1 MDNFKKQ
8 ILQVVVVVGLSIDL
22 NHVKKAIG
30 MDSGVLSSYVLKL
43 EMLLDKYWSGRWL
56 PFLFAAWPI
65 PLESSKY
72 NFLFGAREGK
82 REKRD
87 KGLI

>member
-8 ILQVVVVVGLSIDL
+8 ILQVVVGLSIDL

-30 MDSGVLSSYVLKL
+30 MDSGVLSSYVSKL
-43 EMLLDKYWSGRWL
+43 EMLLDKYWSGWWL
-56 PFLFAAWPI
+56 PFLFAAWSI
-65 PLESSKY
+65 PLQSSLYK
-72 NFLFGAREGK
+72 FLFGAREGK